1 MDNLYAPWRGVYFEN
16 KPDGC
21 IFCHIAAHAA
31 DDDTNKVFYRDS
43 LCYGVMNKYPY
54 TPGHCML
61 IPLVHVD
68 SPTLLDD
75 SHWLHLNTLARALCS
90 LLLEGYGAQ
99 GVNMGANIR
108 QSAGAGIPDHLHL
121 HFVPRYRGDTN
132 FITAIADSR
141 VYGVDFEQIFTKIK
155 QLGDRFLAPLRA

>member
-1 MDNLYAPWRGVYFEN
+1 MENLYAPWRGAYFEK
-16 KPDGC
+16 KPSGC
-21 IFCHIAAHAA
+21 IFCHIANVAEDEA
-31 DDDTNKVFYRDS
+31 NKVFYRDA

-61 IPLVHVD
+61 IPLAHVD
-68 SPTLLDD
+68 SPTLLED
-75 SHWLHLNTLARALCS
+75 SHWLHLNTLARALCA
-90 LLLEGYGAQ
+90 LLIDGYGAQ
-99 GVNMGANIR
+99 GVNMGINIR
-108 QSAGAGIPDHLHL
+108 QSAGAGIPDHMHL

-155 QLGDRFLAPLRA
+155 QLSDTFLAPLRA